1 LVDAYLAARGAEGRP
16 QEMAAEAVAPVERA
30 LSSLYARGRD
40 AHPTLNVTDEVFVTH
55 LGRCAADVDAVVAGA
70 HIHAEDLFLCC
81 AALLGDNH
89 AVGKLRDDHRRGL
102 VNHLHSLDSS
112 PTFAEEVE
120 QNLWDAVLIGS
131 AGAPKLASYSGKG
144 PLAGWL
150 GVVTQRTALSLLRH
164 EAAERRARAGA
175 GAVVREA
182 SADPE
187 LAFVKDSLRES
198 FQRAVTQAMLVL
210 DDRQRLVYSLHVVD
224 GLTADRIAQL
234 YGVVRSTV
242 TRWLASSREAIITE
256 AKRILRDELQV
267 SAQEFESLARLLAS
281 QLDLSVSY
289 IFTDRNVSSSS
300 R

>member
-1 LVDAYLAARGAEGRP
+1 MGRLLDAYLAACAAEGRP
-16 QEMAAEAVAPVERA
+16 QEVAAEAIAPVERA
-30 LSSLYARGRD
+30 LSALYARGHD
-40 AHPTLNVTDEVFVTH
+40 AHPTLSVTDTVFAAH
-55 LGRCAADVDAVVAGA
+55 LGRCGADVQGVVAGA
-70 HIHAEDLFLCC
+70 HIHAEDLLLCC
-81 AALLGDNH
+81 AALLGDDQ
-89 AVGKLRDDHRRGL
+89 AVRKLRGDHRGAMI
-102 VNHLHSLDSS
+102 NHLHSLDNS
-112 PTFAEEVE
+112 PTFVEEVE
-120 QNLWDAVLIGS
+120 QNMWDAVLIGS

-182 SADPE
+182 STDPE

-198 FQRAVTQAMLVL
+198 FQRAITDAMAVL

-224 GLTADRIAQL
+224 GLTAERIAQM

-242 TRWLASSREAIITE
+242 TRWLASSREAIIAE

-267 SAQEFESLARLLAS
+267 SAQEFDSLARMLAS

-289 IFTDRNVSSSS
+289 IFRQS
-300 R
+300 

>member
-1 LVDAYLAARGAEGRP
+1 MATEALAP
-16 QEMAAEAVAPVERA
+16 LERA
-30 LSSLYARGRD
+30 LSSLCARGRA
-40 AHPTLNVTDEVFVTH
+40 AHPTLNVTDEVFVAH
-55 LGRCAADVDAVVAGA
+55 LARCAADVEAVVAGA
-70 HIHAEDLFLCC
+70 DIHAEDLFLSC
-81 AALLGDNH
+81 AALAGDKH
-89 AVGKLRDDHRRGL
+89 AVRKLRGDHSRGL

-112 PTFAEEVE
+112 PTFVEEVE

-131 AGAPKLASYSGKG
+131 AGTPKLATYSGKG

-198 FQRAVTQAMLVL
+198 FQRAVVQAMLIL

-224 GLTADRIAQL
+224 GLTADRIAQM

-289 IFTDRNVSSSS
+289 IITARE
-300 R
+300 